1 MSSADIAAILV
12 TDPTNIMWLTGFNG
26 TFARILVTATDAV
39 FITDSRY
46 AIQAQEQVH
55 DIRIVTFGSPKGGD
69 DIVSEQIAELGIK
82 RLSYESSSVT
92 VNQSQ
97 AWTKRFEGTEFV
109 SVPDLFAKLRQI
121 KSEVEIAAI
130 KDACSVTDAA
140 FAHICRMVQPGVTEL
155 DLELDLEFYIR
166 RQGAKVA
173 FPSIVVSG
181 ANSARPHGHATD
193 KKLEVGDFVTF
204 DFGAQVRGYNADMTR
219 TVVVGKAS
227 DRHVEVY
234 NAVLRAEMESIEMIQ
249 VGVRAEDI
257 DANARR
263 ILGDLAPYFGHGL
276 GHGLG
281 LLVHDTGRLGVRSED
296 VMTLGQIWTVEPGV
310 YIEGFGGCRI
320 EDDIVVREFG
330 AEILNKSPK
339 ELLILG

>member
-109 SVPDLFAKLRQI
+109 SGPDLFAKSRQ
-121 KSEVEIAAI
+121 
-130 KDACSVTDAA
+130 
-140 FAHICRMVQPGVTEL
+140 F
-155 DLELDLEFYIR
+155 
-166 RQGAKVA
+166 
-173 FPSIVVSG
+173 
-181 ANSARPHGHATD
+181 
-193 KKLEVGDFVTF
+193 
-204 DFGAQVRGYNADMTR
+204 
-219 TVVVGKAS
+219 
-227 DRHVEVY
+227 
-234 NAVLRAEMESIEMIQ
+234 
-249 VGVRAEDI
+249 
-257 DANARR
+257 
-263 ILGDLAPYFGHGL
+263 
-276 GHGLG
+276 
-281 LLVHDTGRLGVRSED
+281 
-296 VMTLGQIWTVEPGV
+296 
-310 YIEGFGGCRI
+310 
-320 EDDIVVREFG
+320 
-330 AEILNKSPK
+330 
-339 ELLILG
+339 